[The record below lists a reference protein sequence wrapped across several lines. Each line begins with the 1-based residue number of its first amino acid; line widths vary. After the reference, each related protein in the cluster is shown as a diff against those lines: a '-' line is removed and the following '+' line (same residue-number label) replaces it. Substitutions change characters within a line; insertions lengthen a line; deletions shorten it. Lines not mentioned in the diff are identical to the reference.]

1 MNDSLLSSKKE
12 KEEVESSVATTG
24 KKTTD
29 VDDNTF
35 EKEDR
40 STIEKAVTFWNHP
53 SLAGVSSEEKCNY
66 LRKQCGLSEKQIHQ
80 VWEQMTTTMMMER
93 DNNSTNNNGR
103 MTSQQQQQ
111 QQQQQQIAPESYH
124 NHIMNGSPVSSS
136 TVYGQQQQ
144 QQQRQYQPSTQ
155 PHYYNNNN
163 HTYDEYND
171 NNDGS
176 ISIARGMSLV
186 AVGGFIGVSAA
197 AAIRWLNGGDFEL
210 FPSPQHR
217 VENCSSSSNRRL
229 VLQQQQQQQHL
240 QQNED
245 GEVTTTDDEYYDG
258 VQYGDDDGIID
269 DGNDYVEEEEEEGDD
284 AYYDTIQQQQQ
295 QLLNRIEL
303 LSNAIDTNTTTQE
316 KLLLK
321 MSNTSGL
328 TSTITDQSMNLL
340 RRNSNIESDQKTP
353 SRNTRSNT
361 EEDRTDLA
369 LAVERLAGIKDDF
382 IRLVER
388 MASHTNGNRQD
399 FEEESNRLLKK
410 FDDCISSLNESTSS
424 RDNNKNNNNN
434 NNNNVENEIDTRTA
448 PVTPIVENKE
458 CDTSSSETPINI
470 HSSDTISK
478 TEETTITT
486 APKSLPVC
494 IRQIAEENDTTTLK
508 VGAQLLYL
516 YLVNLSGKPDNQRY
530 RKIFTSNQSFQKVE
544 SLTGGKDLLLAV
556 GFVEDNNK
564 KFLEWVPSGN
574 SDEEITYLVSVK
586 EAAAALGIL
595 KSGKPSDDLTE
606 QALSKLSIVDT
617 SSDDQPDNTP
627 SLVVDEDRNIVVD
640 SDNAPETPA
649 GSMLKSPPM
658 MKKFPFPDEPSGIAT
673 NLSERLEQS
682 TSEED

>member
-1 MNDSLLSSKKE
+1 MNDSLVSSKKE
-12 KEEVESSVATTG
+12 KEKEEVE
-24 KKTTD
+24 TTD
-29 VDDNTF
+29 VDDHNKF

-40 STIEKAVTFWNHP
+40 STIERAVTFWNHP

-80 VWEQMTTTMMMER
+80 VWEQMMMEH
-93 DNNSTNNNGR
+93 DNNCTNNNNNKINAQPTQSNSNSR
-103 MTSQQQQQ
+103 MTSQQ

-124 NHIMNGSPVSSS
+124 NHIMNGSPVSSNS
-136 TVYGQQQQ
+136 VYGQS
-144 QQQRQYQPSTQ
+144 STQ
-155 PHYYNNNN
+155 PYYYNNNNNNN

-210 FPSPQHR
+210 FPSPQHYVDNNR
-217 VENCSSSSNRRL
+217 SSNRRL
-229 VLQQQQQQQHL
+229 VLQQQQQQ
-240 QQNED
+240 NEE
-245 GEVTTTDDEYYDG
+245 GEVTTADDEYYDG

-269 DGNDYVEEEEEEGDD
+269 DDNEYVEEEDDD

-295 QLLNRIEL
+295 RLLNRIEL
-303 LSNAIDTNTTTQE
+303 LSNAIELNTTTQE

-328 TSTITDQSMNLL
+328 TSTITDRSMNLL
-340 RRNSNIESDQKTP
+340 RRNSNVESDQKTP

-361 EEDRTDLA
+361 EEDITDVA

-382 IRLVER
+382 IKLIER

-399 FEEESNRLLKK
+399 FEEESNRLLIK
-410 FDDCISSLNESTSS
+410 FDDCISSLNGSTSS
-424 RDNNKNNNNN
+424 RDNNNN
-434 NNNNVENEIDTRTA
+434 NNNNVENDIDTRTA

-458 CDTSSSETPINI
+458 CDTSSSETPIKI
-470 HSSDTISK
+470 HSSDTISN

-486 APKSLPVC
+486 TPKSLPIC
-494 IRQIAEENDTTTLK
+494 IRQISEENDTTTLK
-508 VGAQLLYL
+508 VGTQLLYL

-530 RKIFTSNQSFQKVE
+530 RRIFTSNQSFQKVE

-556 GFVEDNNK
+556 GFVEDDNK

-574 SDEEITYLVSVK
+574 SDEEITCLVLVK

-606 QALSKLSIVDT
+606 QALSKLSVVDT
-617 SSDDQPDNTP
+617 SSDDQPGNTP
-627 SLVVDEDRNIVVD
+627 SVVDDQNIVVD
-640 SDNAPETPA
+640 SDDAPETPA

-658 MKKFPFPDEPSGIAT
+658 MKKYPFPEEPSGIAT